1 MNRSEK
7 LSLAAKV
14 LRADRPLVIGHRGY
28 CQFAPENTL
37 PSFELAIAAGVDLV
51 ELDCHQTKDGV
62 LVVIH
67 DSHLNRSTD
76 ARKRWK
82 KRNNPVHS
90 RTAFEIEQLDAG
102 SWFDQQFA
110 QTRVPTLAVA
120 LETITRGSIAL
131 IESKSGDAPA
141 LAKLLRQKRFT
152 HKVVVQS
159 FDWHFLRSFHVLAP
173 EVMLG
178 ALGPPKI
185 LSSGRKPAALFR
197 RLNRDWLHAMEQ
209 TGAIIVV
216 WNQQVSQKAI
226 GLAHEKDIKVW
237 VYTVNTER
245 RARRLLQIGVDGL
258 ITDNPSLV
266 WKAMALASRK
276 RGVL

>member
-7 LSLAAKV
+7 LSL
-14 LRADRPLVIGHRGY
+14 ADRPLVIGHRGY

-37 PSFELAIAAGVDLV
+37 PSFELALAVGVDLI

-67 DSHLNRSTD
+67 DSNLNRTTD

-82 KRNNPVHS
+82 QRNNSVRS
-90 RTAFEIEQLDAG
+90 RTAFEIEDLDAG
-102 SWFDQQFA
+102 SWFHQRFA
-110 QTRVPTLAVA
+110 RTKVPTLSVA

-131 IESKSGDAPA
+131 IERKSGDAA
-141 LAKLLRQKRFT
+141 GLVKLLRQRRLMD
-152 HKVVVQS
+152 KVIVQS
-159 FDWHFLRSFHVLAP
+159 FDWHFLRALHVLAP
-173 EVMLG
+173 ELVLG
-178 ALGPPKI
+178 ALGPPKF
-185 LSSGRKPAALFR
+185 LSSGRKPAALLR
-197 RLNRDWLHAMEQ
+197 RLNRHWLRSMDQ
-209 TGAIIVV
+209 TGATIVV

-226 GLAHEKDIKVW
+226 RLAHQKQIKVW

-245 RARRLLQIGVDGL
+245 RARRLLRIGVDGL

-266 WKAMALASRK
+266 WKAMAVAPRK
-276 RGVL
+276 HLREP